1 MLLWFTKK
9 KSRNKSLWPS
19 HWGKLSCHQGG
30 KVVHLGKF
38 NLLMEWLQPPVS
50 VPTLPS
56 NLNYNPLSAAHS
68 IQRSYIFFMC
78 KPTSGDL
85 MFIFTNTQISPPVS
99 SIRTLKSFSCFRTGE
114 NWPTE
119 VCRVSPWWPPLQVS
133 SHSKYLSHT
142 MPFKRYICLISQYKE
157 RNISNTFLPPFQF
170 VTSHR
175 TELTRWTF
183 TATSRPGRR
192 SLSSRCTRTWTGWT
206 PAGPSSSIWSA
217 RSV

>member
-1 MLLWFTKK
+1 MLLCMHLFCFIKSKNIITSHAALIYKK

-19 HWGKLSCHQGG
+19 HCGKLSCHQGG

-133 SHSKYLSHT
+133 SHSKYLSHNA
-142 MPFKRYICLISQYKE
+142 FSEIYLF
-157 RNISNTFLPPFQF
+157 NISIQREEHF
-170 VTSHR
+170 
-175 TELTRWTF
+175 
-183 TATSRPGRR
+183 
-192 SLSSRCTRTWTGWT
+192 
-206 PAGPSSSIWSA
+206 
-217 RSV
+217 